1 MGMRLPITCEL
12 EGEKM
17 IQENKKPVTKE
28 DILEKVQGCDVKF
41 IRTQFTDTLGIIKSW
56 AIPAEELEE
65 AFENGV
71 MFDGSSI
78 EGFTRIEE
86 SDMMLELDPS
96 TFRILPWRPS
106 VGAVARILGD
116 VKLPNGKAFEGD
128 PRYVLKSAIA
138 DAKKLGYS
146 MNVGPELEFFLFKLD
161 ENGNPTT
168 ELTDQGGYFD
178 FAPLDRAQDVRREI
192 DYALEHM
199 GFKLEASHHEVAPS
213 QHEIDFRFGDV
224 LTTADNVV
232 TFKYVVKSIAYHKGY
247 YATFMPKPLY
257 GVNGSGMH
265 SNQSLFKGGKN
276 AFYDPETPNGL
287 SDTAKYYIG
296 GLLEHIR
303 EFTAI
308 TNPVVNS
315 YKRLVPGYEAPVHI
329 TWSDSNR
336 STLIRI
342 PSTRGNG
349 TRVELR
355 CPDPACNPYLAFA
368 LMLRAGLDGIKN
380 KTDPGDPSNIN
391 IFRLSEKERQ
401 EKGILSLPSNLKEA
415 IEEMKKSE
423 FVRRG
428 LGTHVFENY
437 ICSKTKEWDR
447 YKAIVHPWELETYL
461 HLL

>member
-1 MGMRLPITCEL
+1 MV
-12 EGEKM
+12 
-17 IQENKKPVTKE
+17 QTKE
-28 DILEKVQGCDVKF
+28 DVLQKISDNDVKF

-56 AIPAEELEE
+56 AIPAEDLEG

-86 SDMMLELDPS
+86 SDMMLMPDPN
-96 TFRILPWRPS
+96 TFRILPWRPRE
-106 VGAVARILGD
+106 GAVARIIGD
-116 VKLPNGKAFEGD
+116 VMLPNGKPFKGD
-128 PRYVLKSAIA
+128 PRYVLKNAIEE
-138 DAKKLGYS
+138 AKKMGYT

-178 FAPLDRAQDVRREI
+178 FAPLDKAQDVRREI
-192 DYALEHM
+192 DFALEHM

-247 YATFMPKPLY
+247 YASFMPKPLY

-265 SNQSLFKGGKN
+265 TNQSLMTIDGKN
-276 AFYDPETPNGL
+276 AFYDPDSSNGL
-287 SDTAKYYIG
+287 SDIARYYVG
-296 GLLEHIR
+296 GLLTHIR
-303 EFTAI
+303 EFAAI
-308 TNPVVNS
+308 TNPLVNS
-315 YKRLVPGYEAPVHI
+315 YKRLVPGYEAPI
-329 TWSDSNR
+329 YLTWSDANR
-336 STLIRI
+336 SSLIRI
-342 PSTRGNG
+342 PAARGKG

-380 KTDPGDPSNIN
+380 KIEPPKPIQKN
-391 IFRLSEKERQ
+391 IFDLTKEERA
-401 EKGILSLPSNLKEA
+401 ERGIESLPGSLKEA
-415 IEEMKKSE
+415 IDAMSSNG
-423 FVRRG
+423 FVRTT
-428 LGTHVFENY
+428 LGDHVFEKYLEAKN
-437 ICSKTKEWDR
+437 TEWDK
-447 YKAIVHPWELETYL
+447 YKARVHQWELDEYL
-461 HLL
+461 SII